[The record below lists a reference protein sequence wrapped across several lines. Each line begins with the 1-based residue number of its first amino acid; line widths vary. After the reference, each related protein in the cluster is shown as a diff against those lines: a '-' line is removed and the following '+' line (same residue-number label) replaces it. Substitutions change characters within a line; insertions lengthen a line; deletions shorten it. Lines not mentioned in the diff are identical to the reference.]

1 MPIVYDDQIKSPNME
16 MEYTREEII
25 ELHKCSKN
33 IFHFCKYVKII
44 SLDKGKV
51 TFNPYKYQKDLILQF
66 QNNRFV
72 VDLLCRQ
79 SGKSTV
85 VGVFAL
91 HYAIFNA
98 DKYIGIVSNKEK
110 SAKDILRRIKMIYQE
125 LPGWLKPGVVEWN
138 KQSIEFDNGTKIE
151 ISATSESAFRGRSIN
166 LLIMDEFGFVP
177 NGAANAFWAANYPA
191 ISASTESKIIII
203 STPNGMFNLFHKLY
217 TDAEK
222 GRNAFSYY
230 FGDWKIVPGRD
241 NEWAEVQRKNLGEQ
255 RFNQEFACLFLGS
268 SQTVINS
275 DVLRDLFEY
284 NSINP
289 LFYDLEDRLRVYEKP
304 IEYAKYIM
312 GVDTGKGTGKDAST
326 IQVLRVDSTNPIKCE
341 QVATFEHDKTDVY
354 QFSEIVNRLS
364 YYYNGAIMIV
374 ENNAEAAPVV
384 NNLWY
389 TYENMN
395 LFCKGTDLGIRATKG
410 TKTKSVLLMKKLIE
424 EGSLKLN
431 DANTIKELGSFI
443 EERGKF
449 FGKDLHDDLVSG
461 LYWACYAF
469 EEKDLFDESPQ
480 LINSSENDAWGI
492 LADIENNPDDGSW
505 LYEED
510 KIERKENPND
520 WLRG

>member
-1 MPIVYDDQIKSPNME
+1 MCAIYSDVVKSPNE
-16 MEYTREEII
+16 EYEYTKHEIV
-25 ELHKCSKN
+25 ELQKCSTN
-33 IFHFCKYVKII
+33 LIYFLKYVKII
-44 SLDKGKV
+44 TRTGKAI
-51 TFNPYKYQKDLILQF
+51 FKPYQF
-66 QNNRFV
+66 QIDLLNLFNNNRHIICKV
-72 VDLLCRQ
+72 ARQ
-79 SGKSTV
+79 SGKTI
-85 VGVFAL
+85 FTCAYLL
-91 HYAIFNA
+91 HYVSFNK
-98 DKYIGIVSNKEK
+98 DKFIGIVSHKEA
-110 SAKDILRRIKMIYQE
+110 SAKKILRDIKKMYEE
-125 LPGWLKPGVVEWN
+125 LPKWLKPGIIEWN
-138 KQSIEFDNGTKIE
+138 KTSIEFDNGCRIE
-151 ISATSESAFRGRSIN
+151 VSSTN
-166 LLIMDEFGFVP
+166 P
-177 NGAANAFWAANYPA
+177 NAFTGNTINILFVDEAAKIPQNIGSDFY
-191 ISASTESKIIII
+191 ASIFPTLSSIPDSKIIMI
-203 STPNGMFNLFHKLY
+203 STPKGMFNLFHELF
-217 TDAEK
+217 TGAEK
-222 GRNAFSYY
+222 GRNSFVSYSA
-230 FGDWKIVPGRD
+230 DWRCVPWKD
-241 NEWAEVQRKNLGEQ
+241 DTWAKQERKNVGSDQ
-255 RFNQEFACLFLGS
+255 RWAQEYEVTFLGS
-268 SQTVINS
+268 SSTVITP
-275 DVLRDLFEY
+275 DILGFLFEE
-284 NSINP
+284 SKNP

-312 GVDTGKGTGKDAST
+312 GVDTGKGTGNDAST

-480 LINSSENDAWGI
+480 LINNSEADAWGI